1 MSVTRFYGCESSLG
15 FRSLVGDC
23 LTRRVRP
30 TGGEARG
37 VLGFEGARVAA
48 CPGPDVHPRA
58 SIVVQELVIAG

>member
-1 MSVTRFYGCESSLG
+1 MSVTRFYGGESSFG

-23 LTRRVRP
+23 LTWLVRP
-30 TGGEARG
+30 TGEEARG
-37 VLGFEGARVAA
+37 VFWTEGARVAA

>member
-1 MSVTRFYGCESSLG
+1 MEVRVLWAFVRWC
-15 FRSLVGDC
+15 GDC
-23 LTRRVRP
+23 LTRRP